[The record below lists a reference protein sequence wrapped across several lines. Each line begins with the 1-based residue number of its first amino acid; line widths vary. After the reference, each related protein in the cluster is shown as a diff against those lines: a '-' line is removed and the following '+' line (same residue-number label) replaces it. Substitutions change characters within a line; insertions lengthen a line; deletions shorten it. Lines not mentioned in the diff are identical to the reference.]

1 MEKLG
6 LIHLYCGDGKGK
18 TTAAMGLALRALG
31 RGLRVV
37 VVQFWKDGSSGETA
51 PLERL
56 GARVLACPGPAKFS
70 WEMTPAERERTRA
83 AQDALLEEA
92 LSLPCDLLVLDEA
105 CGALEAGLLDEALL
119 KRAALDRPAG
129 QEVVLTGRAPAPWME
144 ERADYITRMEGVR
157 HPFDGG
163 APARRGIEY

>member
-1 MEKLG
+1 MDRPGML
-6 LIHLYCGDGKGK
+6 HLYWGDGKGK
-18 TTAAMGLALRALG
+18 TTAAIGLALRALG
-31 RGLRVV
+31 RGWRVT
-37 VVQFWKDGSSGETA
+37 VVQFLKDGTSGETE
-51 PLERL
+51 PLRQL

-70 WEMTPAERERTRA
+70 WEMTTAERKRTRA

-163 APARRGIEY
+163 VPARRGVEY

>member
-1 MEKLG
+1 MDRPGML
-6 LIHLYCGDGKGK
+6 HLYWGDGKGK

-31 RGLRVV
+31 RGWQVT
-37 VVQFWKDGSSGETA
+37 VVQFFKDGTSGETE
-51 PLERL
+51 PLRQL

-92 LSLPCDLLVLDEA
+92 LSRPCDLLVLDEA

-129 QEVVLTGRAPAPWME
+129 REVVLTGRTPAPWME

>member
-1 MEKLG
+1 ML
-6 LIHLYCGDGKGK
+6 HLYWGDGKGK

-31 RGLRVV
+31 RGWRVT
-37 VVQFWKDGSSGETA
+37 VVQFLKDGTSGETE
-51 PLERL
+51 PLRQL

-70 WEMTPAERERTRA
+70 WEMTPAERDRTRA

>member
-56 GARVLACPGPAKFS
+56 GARVLACPRPVKFS
-70 WEMTPAERERTRA
+70 WDMTAQERERAEEAHNR
-83 AQDALLEEA
+83 LLETA
-92 LSLPCDLLVLDEA
+92 VSLPCDLLVLDEA
-105 CGALEAGLLDEALL
+105 CGALEAGLLSEARL
-119 KRAALDRPAG
+119 KQVVLERPEG
-129 QEVVLTGRAPAPWME
+129 REIVLTGRRPAGWMTDC
-144 ERADYITRMEGVR
+144 AHYITRMEEIR
-157 HPFDGG
+157 HPFHQGT
-163 APARRGIEY
+163 AARAGIEF

>member
-1 MEKLG
+1 M
-6 LIHLYCGDGKGK
+6 C
-18 TTAAMGLALRALG
+18 
-31 RGLRVV
+31 
-37 VVQFWKDGSSGETA
+37 SSD
-51 PLERL
+51 L
-56 GARVLACPGPAKFS
+56 
-70 WEMTPAERERTRA
+70 
-83 AQDALLEEA
+83 A

-119 KRAALDRPAG
+119 KRAALDRQAG